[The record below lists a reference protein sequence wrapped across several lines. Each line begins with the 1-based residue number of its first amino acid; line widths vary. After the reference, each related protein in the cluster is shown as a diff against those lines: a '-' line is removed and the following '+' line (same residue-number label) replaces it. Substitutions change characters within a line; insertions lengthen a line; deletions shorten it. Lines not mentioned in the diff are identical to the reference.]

1 MRPSVFPDWRS
12 GIGSRYASRPV
23 VRGRVWLVVL
33 PLLAIGGE
41 GAHSL
46 LGIFAPAGYQGAEL
60 FGGSFGDR
68 TLLPLLL
75 ALAAVMLLG
84 GLFAASAEGRS
95 LRVSRTMVAVLPLV
109 AFAIQE
115 HVEYAI
121 GHGGMS
127 WTVAAHPTFA
137 LGLALQ
143 LPFAVVACFAARCL
157 LVLADAVVT
166 RRAAPRGKRLDFRP
180 LSAPTSGTTRPRGG
194 RPSGDARFNRGP
206 PPPISV

>member
-1 MRPSVFPDWRS
+1 
-12 GIGSRYASRPV
+12 
-23 VRGRVWLVVL
+23 LVVL

-46 LGIFAPAGYQGAEL
+46 LGIFAPADYQGAEL
-60 FGGSFGDR
+60 FGGSFGVR

-75 ALAAVMLLG
+75 ALAAMMLLG
-84 GLFAASAEGRS
+84 GLVTASAEGRS
-95 LRVSRTMVAVLPLV
+95 LRASRSLIAALPLV

-121 GHGGMS
+121 GHAAMP
-127 WTVAAHPTFA
+127 WTVAVHPTFA

-143 LPFAVVACFAARCL
+143 LPFAVLAYFAARCL
-157 LVLADAVVT
+157 LALADVVAT
-166 RRAAPRGKRLDFRP
+166 RCDAPRRRRLHLP
-180 LSAPTSGTTRPRGG
+180 LFPATTPGPARSRRG

-206 PPPISV
+206 PRPISV